1 MTIQLDKGTNDIFL
15 SELLKKHLE
24 IESYLFK
31 LLKTSSHVRTR
42 YEFSSYVHFLW
53 NSLLEI
59 PVDPV
64 FCDKMIEVLRLTGLL
79 SSKYYQKSVL
89 GTFLLAYNLKVSS
102 FLRIF
107 QEKLSFIL
115 NRRLTSEI
123 SFKDFK
129 LLLITCSKWFIQSLQ
144 LTPDLT
150 VRRVRVFQEVLC
162 LTFNML
168 PDSDLLKAAV
178 RPVIMDY
185 LKELRLQFQ
194 SKKARFTSLAQL
206 TKEPFS
212 FPTFQQR
219 QRGLVLTKV
228 LTDIYDWMTE
238 YTTPKEMNQSKNY
251 DPPYFDI
258 LIHAKKAKVRFE
270 DNKSEEEKVK
280 SVPVSQYTRTVTW
293 ILGKEITSREK
304 TFLTTTKNLQSI
316 NTLGMNALELINYI
330 REHLMFEYTKI
341 YPNKKRRL
349 LVFRSKSYL
358 VNEWI
363 RHQTRKMDFT
373 CGCCIYLAKYTKI
386 DCLFFI
392 KLEYLASLGYITIPA
407 NLRSLYTE
415 RIRPIFSTKVACP
428 FLSLKKAFTIQLKT
442 SKIRKLTCIAC
453 QGTINIPSSSEA
465 GTTFSCSCKI
475 RYTVISPKMIENKVF
490 KCQIVDQD
498 LILPKQDKSNRHI
511 KTLAEQEY
519 KRSDQQK
526 FPESQVLQPQIDNL
540 KLLFSQGPGYIHISA
555 DDSIEYDQK
564 QQLLIINQTSHPLDS
579 LQLVDTEIWRPSLQ
593 RLSKSKP
600 SLEFI
605 YRSKNINLSREDKVT
620 LKAEMIPL
628 LQIKRRR
635 KKEIEVYPLP
645 QIQTVYSVGKP
656 RLNKIF
662 KKWGVR
668 TINSS
673 TKGISKEPEEEIK
686 EAMKLPGVQR
696 TLQQLHIQG
705 LMISQ
710 MNAVYYLMKLAS
722 KYKKHWLVDR
732 YKSNMNKLLPRCP
745 TRLEDYYHESQ
756 RKSFRQVSAL
766 EAWFSRPFAEGVR
779 QFIIAIQNEK
789 QPLIQRPYGRA
800 VARRVNKT
808 DKQGVDYM
816 GGYTSFDAMLNCVN
830 RRLRHQLRIWNAKKG
845 LGFHT
850 IPLFVHTASDKA
862 GRAGHLD
869 LEEVGRIISQ
879 LTLSEVIAEGHVK
892 PFDFQKRYDDDKL
905 PYYVPKEHLVKLLRG
920 KIVKRKI
927 FPKKINYLNQW
938 LSFEKAH
945 KSHVQNLCSCLEA
958 SLEITDF
965 DERVLTLREDYHP
978 LIFQPNFKDIGSN
991 LE

>member
-1 MTIQLDKGTNDIFL
+1 MNIQLDTAIHERFVSK
-15 SELLKKHLE
+15 LLAVHPQ
-24 IESYLFK
+24 IESYISL
-31 LLKTSSHVRTR
+31 LLKNSSFVRTR
-42 YEFSSYVHFLW
+42 DEFFSYVDSLW
-53 NSLLEI
+53 KSNLGVSVNPEYLAKI
-59 PVDPV
+59 
-64 FCDKMIEVLRLTGLL
+64 IEVLRLTGLL
-79 SSKYYQKSVL
+79 CRKYYQKSVL
-89 GTFLLAYNLKVSS
+89 GAFLLAYKLEVSS

-107 QEKLSFIL
+107 QEKLSFIFD
-115 NRRLTSEI
+115 RRYTSEI
-123 SFKDFK
+123 SFQDFK
-129 LLLITCSKWFIQSLQ
+129 LILITCSKWFIQSLQ

-228 LTDIYDWMTE
+228 LIDIYDWMTE

-363 RHQTRKMDFT
+363 RQQTRKMDFT

-392 KLEYLASLGYITIPA
+392 KLEYLTSLGYITIPA

-442 SKIRKLTCIAC
+442 SKIGKLTCIAC

-465 GTTFSCSCKI
+465 GTTLSCSCKT
-475 RYTVISPKMIENKVF
+475 RYTVISLKMTEDRVF
-490 KCQIVDQD
+490 KCQLVDQHS
-498 LILPKQDKSNRHI
+498 ILPKQDKSDRHI

-519 KRSDQQK
+519 KRSDQQE
-526 FPESQVLQPQIDNL
+526 FPENQVLQLQIDNL
-540 KLLFSQGPGYIHISA
+540 KLLFSQGPGYIHISE
-555 DDSIEYDQK
+555 DDSIEYDRK
-564 QQLLIINQTSHPLDS
+564 QQLLIINQTSHSLDS

-593 RLSKSKP
+593 KLSKSKP

-628 LQIKRRR
+628 LQIKRLR

-779 QFIIAIQNEK
+779 KFIIAIQNEK

-816 GGYTSFDAMLNCVN
+816 GGYTSYDAMLNCVN

-879 LTLSEVIAEGHVK
+879 LTLCEAIAEGHIK
-892 PFDFQKRYDDDKL
+892 PFDFQKRFDDDKL
-905 PYYVPKEHLVKLLRG
+905 PYYVPKEQLVKLLRG
-920 KIVKRKI
+920 EIVKKKI
-927 FPKKINYLNQW
+927 FPKKIYYNARW
-938 LSFEKAH
+938 LSFEVAH
-945 KSHVQNLCSCLEA
+945 KSHVQNLCSCLERI
-958 SLEITDF
+958 SEYSDPNGRIMY
-965 DERVLTLREDYHP
+965 LREKYQP
-978 LIFQPNFKDIGSN
+978 LIFQPSFT
-991 LE
+991 

>member
-1 MTIQLDKGTNDIFL
+1 MTIQLDKGTNETFL
-15 SELLKKHLE
+15 SELLKKHPE
-24 IESYLFK
+24 IESYLFH
-31 LLKTSSHVRTR
+31 LLKTSSYVRTR
-42 YEFSSYVHFLW
+42 DEFSSYVQFLW
-53 NSLLEI
+53 NSHLGI
-59 PVDPV
+59 PVDLV
-64 FCDKMIEVLRLTGLL
+64 FLVKMTNVLRLTGLL
-79 SSKYYQKSVL
+79 SHKYYQKSVL
-89 GTFLLAYNLKVSS
+89 GTFLLTYNLEISS
-102 FLRIF
+102 FLQIF
-107 QEKLSFIL
+107 QDNFSFIL
-115 NRRLTSEI
+115 DRRLTAKI
-123 SFKDFK
+123 PFKDFQ
-129 LLLITCSKWFIQSLQ
+129 LILITYSKWFIQSLKS
-144 LTPDLT
+144 TPDIT
-150 VRRVRVFQEVLC
+150 VRRVRVFQDVLC
-162 LTFNML
+162 LAFDMFT
-168 PDSDLLKAAV
+168 DTDLLKSAV
-178 RPVIMDY
+178 RPVIINY
-185 LKELRLQFQ
+185 LKEQRLQFQ
-194 SKKARFTSLAQL
+194 SKRARHTSLARL
-206 TKEPFS
+206 KKEPFS
-212 FPTFQQR
+212 FPVFQQKR
-219 QRGLVLTKV
+219 RGLVLAKV

-238 YTTPKEMNQSKNY
+238 YATPKEKNQSKNY

-258 LIHAKKAKVRFE
+258 LIHAKESKVRFKDTE
-270 DNKSEEEKVK
+270 SEEDRVK
-280 SVPVSQYTRTVTW
+280 SVLVSQYTRTVTW
-293 ILGKEITSREK
+293 ILGRDITSREK
-304 TFLTTTKNLQSI
+304 TFLTTTTNLQSV

-330 REHLMFEYTKI
+330 REHLMVEFTKI
-341 YPNKKRRL
+341 YPNKKRRV
-349 LVFRSKSYL
+349 LVFKPSSYL

-363 RHQTRKMDFT
+363 RQQTRKMDFT
-373 CGCCIYLAKYTKI
+373 CGCCVYLAKYTKI
-386 DCLFFI
+386 DCLFFK
-392 KLEYLASLGYITIPA
+392 KLEYLVSLGYLTIPA
-407 NLRSLYTE
+407 NLSSLYTE
-415 RIRPIFSTKVACP
+415 RIKPIFSTKVACP
-428 FLSLKKAFTIQLKT
+428 FLSLKKTFTIQLNT
-442 SKIRKLTCIAC
+442 SKIGELTCIAC

-465 GTTFSCSCKI
+465 GTTVSCRCKT
-475 RYTVISPKMIENKVF
+475 RYTVVSPKMIGNRVF

-498 LILPKQDKSNRHI
+498 LILPKQDKSDRHI
-511 KTLAEQEY
+511 ITLAEREY
-519 KRSDQQK
+519 KQSDQQEFLK
-526 FPESQVLQPQIDNL
+526 SQVLQPQVDNL
-540 KLLFSQGPGYIHISA
+540 KLLFSQGPGYIHISE

-564 QQLLIINQTSHPLDS
+564 KQSLIINRTSHPIHS
-579 LQLVDTEIWRPSLQ
+579 LQLIDTEIWRPSLQ
-593 RLSKSKP
+593 RLLNHKP
-600 SLEFI
+600 SIDLI

-620 LKAEMIPL
+620 IKNEMIPL
-628 LQIKRRR
+628 LQIKRPR

-645 QIQTVYSVGKP
+645 QIQTVYNVGKP

-879 LTLSEVIAEGHVK
+879 LTLSEAIAEGHVK
-892 PFDFQKRYDDDKL
+892 PFEFQKRYDDDKL